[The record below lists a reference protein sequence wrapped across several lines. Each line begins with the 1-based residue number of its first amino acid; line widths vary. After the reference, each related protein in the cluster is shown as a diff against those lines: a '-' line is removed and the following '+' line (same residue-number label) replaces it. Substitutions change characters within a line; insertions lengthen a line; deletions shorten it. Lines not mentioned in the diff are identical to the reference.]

1 MSCDKA
7 VYVVLAW
14 LAIPD
19 ALYIFVYTAIGAGA
33 DLYNYAADDDKN
45 ALAALLALAS
55 GAWMILLFIFDWD
68 PVSIWQLPFGVIQF
82 FFFLATASYKAV
94 SYPWAGGFVC
104 LLASL
109 GMLGFVRAQLV
120 RSGKQGIDFYKMV
133 VWSFFSCAF
142 FVAVIWFYWMT
153 SNDRW
158 WTDDTKDWLAGKNED
173 VYKYFEVTVAQ
184 CSTTNTGLSADAQ
197 ALLTSKCKK
206 AKTVWFLQWS
216 GPFVA
221 IVCNCV
227 CGLLCVVFDRPAL
240 HAVSTSSSS
249 GDVSIEEQR
258 KTDLK
263 LLLRRCVLIL
273 AFSVGCMYCSLYVS
287 GAAVNLG
294 SALLCLAVAG
304 TSLLLGWM
312 YLEIDQKLMAEVAK
326 TAPFADY
333 VIKASKSDWLRAF
346 AVGGL
351 HLFIPFMALLD
362 TVRQQVRLCKGT
374 GTVGERFTARGKVM
388 VDELYTW
395 NWVSIFTKVILL
407 GELFV
412 VLIVGSKFTF
422 VFFSWLNE
430 SLEKADMEFAV
441 VSGMVFIIGFG
452 MFMCPIVPGSAV
464 YLFAGVVLGAQGQ
477 IEGSVG
483 FWPGTGIA
491 CIVGSLAKMMA
502 CCGQYGLGFMA
513 GKFIKVQQFVGVDKV
528 PTRAMEKVLKES
540 GMKPGKVC
548 ILVAG
553 PDFPVSMLCGI
564 LQLNI
569 PQMLMGTLP
578 VILVSI
584 IPQTLVGALLTKD
597 GGDTGVWSMISTGV
611 TGFAAVFQAGATF
624 IYIYF
629 IMKTIEVDGEEL
641 AKPRPEHEAIA
652 KLTRQE
658 EAYVQ
663 AYKEATE
670 WNQLSG
676 MYRLL
681 ILSSA
686 SAFLIAGFVIAS
698 DFVVSDKYCFRPFS
712 ITDRI
717 GASRDLGGLDNSA
730 LNLVM
735 TVGWFALALVVVG
748 FLLNYLFGKLLASE
762 ARQRMKSSQ
771 VGVMTQAGQ
780 PPQPVPLGHAL

>member
-1 MSCDKA
+1 
-7 VYVVLAW
+7 
-14 LAIPD
+14 
-19 ALYIFVYTAIGAGA
+19 
-33 DLYNYAADDDKN
+33 
-45 ALAALLALAS
+45 
-55 GAWMILLFIFDWD
+55 
-68 PVSIWQLPFGVIQF
+68 
-82 FFFLATASYKAV
+82 
-94 SYPWAGGFVC
+94 
-104 LLASL
+104 
-109 GMLGFVRAQLV
+109 
-120 RSGKQGIDFYKMV
+120 
-133 VWSFFSCAF
+133 
-142 FVAVIWFYWMT
+142 
-153 SNDRW
+153 
-158 WTDDTKDWLAGKNED
+158 
-173 VYKYFEVTVAQ
+173 
-184 CSTTNTGLSADAQ
+184 
-197 ALLTSKCKK
+197 
-206 AKTVWFLQWS
+206 
-216 GPFVA
+216 
-221 IVCNCV
+221 
-227 CGLLCVVFDRPAL
+227 
-240 HAVSTSSSS
+240 
-249 GDVSIEEQR
+249 
-258 KTDLK
+258 
-263 LLLRRCVLIL
+263 
-273 AFSVGCMYCSLYVS
+273 MYCSLYVS

-553 PDFPVSMLCGI
+553 PDFPVSML
-564 LQLNI
+564 
-569 PQMLMGTLP
+569 
-578 VILVSI
+578 
-584 IPQTLVGALLTKD
+584 
-597 GGDTGVWSMISTGV
+597 
-611 TGFAAVFQAGATF
+611 
-624 IYIYF
+624 
-629 IMKTIEVDGEEL
+629 
-641 AKPRPEHEAIA
+641 
-652 KLTRQE
+652 
-658 EAYVQ
+658 
-663 AYKEATE
+663 
-670 WNQLSG
+670 
-676 MYRLL
+676 
-681 ILSSA
+681 
-686 SAFLIAGFVIAS
+686 
-698 DFVVSDKYCFRPFS
+698 
-712 ITDRI
+712 
-717 GASRDLGGLDNSA
+717 
-730 LNLVM
+730 
-735 TVGWFALALVVVG
+735 
-748 FLLNYLFGKLLASE
+748 
-762 ARQRMKSSQ
+762 
-771 VGVMTQAGQ
+771 
-780 PPQPVPLGHAL
+780 

>member
-1 MSCDKA
+1 
-7 VYVVLAW
+7 
-14 LAIPD
+14 
-19 ALYIFVYTAIGAGA
+19 
-33 DLYNYAADDDKN
+33 
-45 ALAALLALAS
+45 
-55 GAWMILLFIFDWD
+55 
-68 PVSIWQLPFGVIQF
+68 
-82 FFFLATASYKAV
+82 
-94 SYPWAGGFVC
+94 
-104 LLASL
+104 
-109 GMLGFVRAQLV
+109 
-120 RSGKQGIDFYKMV
+120 
-133 VWSFFSCAF
+133 
-142 FVAVIWFYWMT
+142 
-153 SNDRW
+153 
-158 WTDDTKDWLAGKNED
+158 
-173 VYKYFEVTVAQ
+173 
-184 CSTTNTGLSADAQ
+184 
-197 ALLTSKCKK
+197 
-206 AKTVWFLQWS
+206 
-216 GPFVA
+216 
-221 IVCNCV
+221 
-227 CGLLCVVFDRPAL
+227 
-240 HAVSTSSSS
+240 
-249 GDVSIEEQR
+249 
-258 KTDLK
+258 
-263 LLLRRCVLIL
+263 
-273 AFSVGCMYCSLYVS
+273 
-287 GAAVNLG
+287 
-294 SALLCLAVAG
+294 
-304 TSLLLGWM
+304 
-312 YLEIDQKLMAEVAK
+312 
-326 TAPFADY
+326 
-333 VIKASKSDWLRAF
+333 
-346 AVGGL
+346 
-351 HLFIPFMALLD
+351 
-362 TVRQQVRLCKGT
+362 
-374 GTVGERFTARGKVM
+374 
-388 VDELYTW
+388 
-395 NWVSIFTKVILL
+395 
-407 GELFV
+407 
-412 VLIVGSKFTF
+412 
-422 VFFSWLNE
+422 
-430 SLEKADMEFAV
+430 MEFAV